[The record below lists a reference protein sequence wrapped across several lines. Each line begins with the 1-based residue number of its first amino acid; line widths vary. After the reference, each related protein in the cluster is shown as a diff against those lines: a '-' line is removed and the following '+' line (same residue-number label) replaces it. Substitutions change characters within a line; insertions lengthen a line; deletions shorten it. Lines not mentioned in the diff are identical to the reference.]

1 MRPELI
7 INLDIMF
14 AQQLQSVQGR
24 LANLCQDTNTA
35 VQPEADLVLAALKEV
50 DTASKILEIATEQLF
65 EQTQKLA
72 NVQARLRE
80 EYKRY
85 QDLLNFIPN
94 AYLVTDTQGKIQ
106 SANCITATLFNLQQ
120 RFFVNKPLVCFIAV
134 EERQVFRSQL
144 NQMHTPECDYVQE
157 WISRIQPRDCEPF
170 EAAMTVAP
178 MRDVKGNLTGL
189 RWMVRDMTHVWQQP
203 QLALERP
210 EGLNP
215 LSAP

>member
-1 MRPELI
+1 MI

-24 LANLCQDTNTA
+24 LANLCKDTNIA
-35 VQPEADLVLAALKEV
+35 VQPEADLLLAVLKEV
-50 DTASKILEIATEQLF
+50 DIASKTLEIATEQLF
-65 EQTQKLA
+65 EQTQKLG

-94 AYLVTDTQGKIQ
+94 AYLVTDIQGKIL
-106 SANCITATLFNLQQ
+106 SANRVTATLFNLQQ
-120 RFFVNKPLVCFIAV
+120 RFLVNKPLVCFIAI
-134 EERQVFRSQL
+134 EERQAFRSQL
-144 NQMHTPECDYVQE
+144 NQMHSSECDYVQE

-170 EAAMTVAP
+170 EAAMTVASV
-178 MRDVKGNLTGL
+178 RDVKGKLTGL

-210 EGLNP
+210 EGLYP
-215 LSAP
+215 LSAL